1 MKKIG
6 LKYMPER
13 RFASSYTQ
21 RVGFVTS
28 QWFCIDDP
36 NKLFRNFTTREFL
49 ALLNEE
55 KSLSNSGWQ
64 EGNQFAWRTIVR
76 ARNFYGNYILTKQET
91 ESYSFVS
98 DQAFGNCFGSLILKS
113 FYLYLVL
120 LQISYKKFKIK
131 DSTSFIKR
139 LIRSMFLGR
148 F

>member
-98 DQAFGNCFGSLILKS
+98 DQAFGNCFVS
-113 FYLYLVL
+113 F
-120 LQISYKKFKIK
+120 SA
-131 DSTSFIKR
+131 DSGPEKPENPNLENETRQTRTRTFVE
-139 LIRSMFLGR
+139 
-148 F
+148 